1 MIITKQNF
9 ARDKNMEYQSVR
21 LQKKILIT
29 RKRKKGINSEW
40 RVESKGWKPNSIQM
54 EYKNGA
60 GLDTFTVEN
69 AMKNCTRRN
78 HTENKCVVG

>member
-29 RKRKKGINSEW
+29 RKRKKESTVNE
-40 RVESKGWKPNSIQM
+40 ESKAKAGSQIPYKWNTKM
-54 EYKNGA
+54 EQG
-60 GLDTFTVEN
+60 
-69 AMKNCTRRN
+69 
-78 HTENKCVVG
+78 